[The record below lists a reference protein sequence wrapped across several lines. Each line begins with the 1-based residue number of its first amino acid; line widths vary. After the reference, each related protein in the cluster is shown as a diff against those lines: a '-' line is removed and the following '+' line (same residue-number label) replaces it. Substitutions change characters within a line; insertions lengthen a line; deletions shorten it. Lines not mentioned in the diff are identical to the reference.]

1 MCNNFN
7 TKKFTCSFLFVIS
20 NFEIFFL
27 FNRFVKSL
35 KKKQFNGT
43 KTLKSSIKQYVIRIT
58 VHFFEIFRAA
68 YHNMFISKKSQ

>member
-1 MCNNFN
+1 MCNKIN

-35 KKKQFNGT
+35 KKNNLME
-43 KTLKSSIKQYVIRIT
+43 LKL
-58 VHFFEIFRAA
+58 
-68 YHNMFISKKSQ
+68 